1 MYIKTYQ
8 SYRVD
13 FLFDIQVWVYKKTS
27 EEKLPT
33 LKKYSDKAPPTDKFA
48 THEVKVDYEYRSVED
63 SSKAVPPEERIKG
76 YRYGPQVVPI
86 APSEWDAVKFKPE
99 KSVKLL
105 GFTDASNIMRYNFNC
120 FDLHTY
126 NFLLVYFPWC
136 INF

>member
-1 MYIKTYQ
+1 MHMYIKAYQ
-8 SYRVD
+8 SYQ
-13 FLFDIQVWVYKKTS
+13 LLIDIQVWVYKKTS
-27 EEKLPT
+27 EEKFPT

-63 SSKAVPPEERIKG
+63 TSKVVPPEGRIKG

-105 GFTDASNIMRYNFNC
+105 GFTDAKNILRYNFNC
-120 FDLHTY
+120 FDLHMY
-126 NFLLVYFPWC
+126 NPFD
-136 INF
+136 